1 MMSLKEKIRNDGLRE
16 RRASARLLRLFTE
29 TLVTEHLGEAADD
42 WSTARAS

>member
-1 MMSLKEKIRNDGLRE
+1 MSLKEKIRNDGLRE
-16 RRASARLLRLFTE
+16 RHALARLLRLFTE